1 MCLLT
6 VTLSWNSFSQ
16 TVTEIKDTC
25 HVVLSTDV
33 ARKVAVDLLEGD
45 AAKEQLHIVEEKAAV
60 LDSTVTVQQQQI
72 WLQEEQFIA
81 QGKLLELYKVQAAQN
96 IQDVERLNKE
106 IRVQRTWST
115 VFATTT
121 GVSVIALVCA
131 LIFGGK

>member
-6 VTLSWNSFSQ
+6 VILSWSSFSQ

-45 AAKEQLHIVEEKAAV
+45 AAKEQTSLLEEEVAA
-60 LDSTVTVQQQQI
+60 LESTIAIQQKQI
-72 WLQEEQFIA
+72 YFQEEQNTA
-81 QGKLLELYKVQAAQN
+81 QNELLEIYRIQAVQN
-96 IQDVERLNKE
+96 TQDIEQLNRSLK
-106 IRVQRTWST
+106 RAST
-115 VFATTT
+115 RGTIFATTT
-121 GVSVIALVCA
+121 GIAVVGLVCA